1 MPLQN
6 RTNGSF
12 RLISAHFLR
21 VAAEFTGREKYKTP
35 SRAHGCLRRAGKR
48 DKAVEFAIVPEEVL
62 IPTAVLGVI
71 EHVAGN
77 SARIS
82 EKVMQSATILQA
94 PIGVARVAG
103 FLYSPARANSPARGA
118 IMSRASRPRKGAK
131 MSHFSKPCRRESHFR
146 F

>member
-118 IMSRASRPRKGAK
+118 IISRASRPEKEPK
-131 MSHFSKPCRRESHFR
+131 
-146 F
+146 

>member
-1 MPLQN
+1 
-6 RTNGSF
+6 
-12 RLISAHFLR
+12 

-131 MSHFSKPCRRESHFR
+131 MSHFFKSVPTRVTFSLLADYI
-146 F
+146 